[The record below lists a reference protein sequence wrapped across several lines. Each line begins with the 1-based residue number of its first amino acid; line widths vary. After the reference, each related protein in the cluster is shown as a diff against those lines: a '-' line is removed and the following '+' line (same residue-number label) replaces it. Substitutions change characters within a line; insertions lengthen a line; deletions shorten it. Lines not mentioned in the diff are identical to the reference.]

1 MTSETARKHAND
13 ARTRA
18 TQHADDTRNSAHDQR
33 ERCANRHELARDH
46 EPITHKQCA
55 DST

>member
-1 MTSETARKHAND
+1 MTSETARQRANE

-18 TQHADDTRNSAHDQR
+18 TQHADDTQNSAHNQR
-33 ERCANRHELARDH
+33 KRCANRHEPARDH
-46 EPITHKQCA
+46 EPITHEQRA